1 MPGGMRTPPIDAC
14 ARRALAT
21 ALAVAAFAI
30 APSGAAAQAS
40 LRQAGDSQRTVAEVS
55 AYWTPERMEKAKPL
69 GVLSVDGAPPR
80 ASTRDASGGPA
91 PRAGTSG
98 SFTSFELTDT
108 LSFPNRVHGK
118 VFFTRPG
125 VGNFVCSGTV
135 VDAGNRS
142 TVITAGHCVHD
153 GGAWSTN
160 FAFAPGYR
168 NVGGAGNA
176 PFGVWPASDE
186 AAPQP
191 WVDSENLK
199 YDVGAAVIARNGS
212 GQSLENVVGG
222 RSVVFNQPIPQSV
235 RSYGYPAQPTSSHP
249 FDGTRLWAC
258 DSSAT
263 VADNPTTATGPNTL
277 GIGCDMTGGA
287 SGGGW
292 VADPS
297 SGALNGVNSY
307 KYTNQPNMMYGP
319 YFGSTVQA
327 LYNFAAA
334 TPPGSPGSSGAGN
347 SIPAV
352 DSLPAR
358 RATCKKG
365 KKRIKGRRACKSSR
379 QAARRR

>member
-1 MPGGMRTPPIDAC
+1 MAGGMRTPPVNAC
-14 ARRALAT
+14 ARRALVAV
-21 ALAVAAFAI
+21 LAVVASAM

-40 LRQAGDSQRTVAEVS
+40 LRQAGDSQRTVADVS
-55 AYWTPERMEKAKPL
+55 AYWTPARMEKAKPL
-69 GVLSVDGAPPR
+69 GVLSVEGAPPQ
-80 ASTRDASGGPA
+80 ASTRDASGPA
-91 PRAGTSG
+91 PTAGSTA

-142 TVITAGHCVHD
+142 TVITAGHCVHE
-153 GGAWSTN
+153 GGAWATN

-168 NVGGAGNA
+168 NVNGTGNA
-176 PFGVWPASDE
+176 PYGVWPASDE
-186 AAPQP
+186 SAPQP
-191 WVDSENLK
+191 WVNSENLK
-199 YDVGAAVIARNGS
+199 YDVGAAVIARNGT
-212 GQSLENVVGG
+212 GQTLENVVGARG
-222 RSVVFNQPIPQSV
+222 IAFNQPIPQHV

-258 DSSAT
+258 DSTAT
-263 VADNPTTATGPNTL
+263 VADNPSTASGPNTM

-297 SGALNGVNSY
+297 SGPLNGVNSY
-307 KYTNQPNMMYGP
+307 KYANQPNMMYGP
-319 YFGSTVQA
+319 YFGSSVQA

-334 TPPGSPGSSGAGN
+334 TPPGTPRSSGAGN

-352 DSLPAR
+352 DSLAAQ
-358 RATCKKG
+358 RANCKKG
-365 KKRIKGRRACKSSR
+365 KKRIKRRRACKTA
-379 QAARRR
+379 AARR